1 MANNNF
7 SDLGIRRVGA
17 QEIQISK
24 KGIYIWVM
32 PDGRPIMNEDA
43 DVLNVQC
50 EEGDL
55 TAIADLRKKALW
67 YGGKDAADG
76 TYKFIAGSRRLTD
89 DEFYDEIDAHER
101 GVL

>member
-1 MANNNF
+1 MANNDF

-32 PDGRPIMNEDA
+32 PNGRPIMNEDA

-50 EEGDL
+50 IEGDL
-55 TAIADLRKKALW
+55 AAISDLRKKALW
-67 YGGKDAADG
+67 FGGPDAAEG

-89 DEFYDEIDAHER
+89 DEFYLEMEAAER
-101 GVL
+101 GEL